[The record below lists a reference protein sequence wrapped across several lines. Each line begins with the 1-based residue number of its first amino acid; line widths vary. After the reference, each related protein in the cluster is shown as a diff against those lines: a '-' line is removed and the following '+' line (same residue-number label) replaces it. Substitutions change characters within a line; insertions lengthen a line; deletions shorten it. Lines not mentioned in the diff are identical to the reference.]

1 MKGLVLEAQR
11 AMLEENLPKRQ
22 KEATVIFLMIL
33 RLTPSHPSP
42 PKSQKGLKEMLK
54 EGLNRHPRRGHL
66 AIGIAQVWQ
75 SQTAQITL

>member
-33 RLTPSHPSP
+33 RLTPRSP
-42 PKSQKGLKEMLK
+42 PPKKSQKGLK
-54 EGLNRHPRRGHL
+54 EGLNRHPRRGNL

-75 SQTAQITL
+75 SHSRNPPL